1 MVDFLSERL
10 EFYQKGE
17 DSDADKQF
25 KNGNYQGKLLKHDCY
40 QNRDS
45 DSEHI
50 EDEEEFCKEI
60 VLGEATENDLDTCP
74 MFVKSSA
81 WSLLF
86 V

>member
-17 DSDADKQF
+17 DSNADKQF
-25 KNGNYQGKLLKHDCY
+25 KNGNDQRKFLENNCY

-45 DSEHI
+45 DPEHVK
-50 EDEEEFCKEI
+50 DEEEFGEEV
-60 VLGEATENDLDTCP
+60 VLGEATENDLNTCP